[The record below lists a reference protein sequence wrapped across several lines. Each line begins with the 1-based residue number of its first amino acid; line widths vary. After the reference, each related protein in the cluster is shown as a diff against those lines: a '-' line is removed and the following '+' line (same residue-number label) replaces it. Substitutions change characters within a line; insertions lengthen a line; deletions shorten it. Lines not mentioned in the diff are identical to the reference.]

1 MGRAA
6 ARAMMPSPPSDASPS
21 PPVARPVTAPSEA
34 AVSETS
40 RINLTWLVRL
50 RWGVL
55 VGQALL
61 VIAVDSSMGITLP
74 TLPLLVIIGAGLATN
89 FGVTLWQRGATRVGD
104 AVLSGVMLLDAIL
117 LTALLYLSGGPF
129 NPFTTL
135 YLVNVALAA
144 MLLPAR
150 WAWGLLIASLIAFGS
165 LFLLQ
170 QLPAPSG
177 LPLPGHADMMRLHIE
192 GMWVAFALAA
202 GFIVYFVQR
211 VRRALAA
218 REAELARARDLAS
231 RQEKV
236 AALATL
242 AAGAAH
248 ELATPLST
256 IAVVAREVEE
266 ALAMGPQEVRADLLL
281 VRAQV
286 DRCRL
291 ILQRMAAGAG
301 EAPGE
306 ALVRVTVLECIRAA
320 LEQVESAERVAV
332 EVVPGAED
340 CAVSAPRRA
349 LAGAL
354 AGLVRNALQASQD
367 SAPVRLRVLHEGER
381 CSMEVRDTGRGMAP
395 DELRRAGE
403 PFFTTKPPG
412 AGMGLGLFLTR
423 TLVEH
428 LGGQLLLES
437 TVGVGTTAR
446 LVLPLVELPGKE
458 VAHGR

>member
-1 MGRAA
+1 
-6 ARAMMPSPPSDASPS
+6 
-21 PPVARPVTAPSEA
+21 VTEA
-34 AVSETS
+34 S

-50 RWGVL
+50 RWGAFA
-55 VGQALL
+55 GQGLL
-61 VIAVDSSMGITLP
+61 VLGMDGAMGIALP
-74 TLPLLVIIGAGLATN
+74 TLPLLAIIGAGLATN
-89 FGVTLWQRGATRVGD
+89 GALALWQRGAVRVGD
-104 AVLSGVMLLDAIL
+104 AVLAGVMLLDALL
-117 LTALLYLSGGPF
+117 LTAVLALSGGPF
-129 NPFTTL
+129 NPFSTL

-144 MLLPAR
+144 VLLPAR
-150 WAWGLLIASLIAFGS
+150 WAWGLLMASLIAFGS

-170 QLPAPSG
+170 RLPAPAG
-177 LPLPGHADMMRLHIE
+177 LPLPGHAELMRLHIE

-202 GFIVYFVQR
+202 GFIVHFVQR
-211 VRRALAA
+211 VRRSLAA
-218 REAELARARDLAS
+218 REAELARARDLSA

-256 IAVVAREVEE
+256 IAVVAGELEE
-266 ALAMGPQEVRADLLL
+266 ALASGPREVRSDLQL

-286 DRCRL
+286 ERCRL

-306 ALVRVTVLECIRAA
+306 ALVRVPVIECVRAA
-320 LEQVESAERVAV
+320 LEQLESPQRVAV
-332 EVVPGAED
+332 EVEQGAEG

-354 AGLVRNALQASQD
+354 AGLVCNALQASQA
-367 SAPVRLRVLHEGER
+367 STPVRIHVAREGGR
-381 CSMEVRDTGRGMAP
+381 CWVEVRDRGRGMTVE
-395 DELRRAGE
+395 ELRHAGE

-428 LGGQLLLES
+428 LGGQLTLES
-437 TVGVGTTAR
+437 AAGVGTAAR
-446 LVLPLVELPGKE
+446 LELPLVEPPGAE
-458 VAHGR
+458 VAHGQ

>member
-1 MGRAA
+1 
-6 ARAMMPSPPSDASPS
+6 
-21 PPVARPVTAPSEA
+21 VNEA
-34 AVSETS
+34 S

-50 RWGVL
+50 RWGAF
-55 VGQALL
+55 VGQGLL
-61 VIAVDSSMGITLP
+61 VLAVDGSMGIALP
-74 TLPLLVIIGAGLATN
+74 TLPLLVIIGVGLATN
-89 FGVTLWQRGATRVGD
+89 GGLTLWQRGATQVGD
-104 AVLSGVMLLDAIL
+104 AVLSGVMLLDALL

-129 NPFTTL
+129 NPFSTL

-144 MLLPAR
+144 VLLPAR
-150 WAWGLLIASLIAFGS
+150 WAWGLLMASLLAFGS
-165 LFLLQ
+165 LFLLYR
-170 QLPAPSG
+170 LPAPGG
-177 LPLPGHADMMRLHIE
+177 LPLPSHAELMRLHIE

-231 RQEKV
+231 RREKV
-236 AALATL
+236 TALATL

-256 IAVVAREVEE
+256 IAVVAKEVEE
-266 ALAMGPQEVRADLLL
+266 ALAMGPQEVRADLQL

-286 DRCRL
+286 ERCRL

-306 ALVRVTVLECIRAA
+306 ALVRVPVVDCVKAA
-320 LEQVESAERVAV
+320 LEQVESAERVVV
-332 EVVPGAED
+332 EVARDAEG

-354 AGLVRNALQASQD
+354 AGLVRNALQASQ
-367 SAPVRLRVLHEGER
+367 APMSVRIYVVRDDER
-381 CSMEVRDTGRGMAP
+381 CWVEVRDHGRGMTQE
-395 DELRRAGE
+395 ELHHAGE

-428 LGGQLLLES
+428 LGGQLTLES
-437 TVGVGTTAR
+437 ASGAGTTAR
-446 LVLPLVELPGKE
+446 LELPLVELPGTE
-458 VAHGR
+458 VTHGP

>member
-1 MGRAA
+1 M
-6 ARAMMPSPPSDASPS
+6 
-21 PPVARPVTAPSEA
+21 SEA
-34 AVSETS
+34 S

-50 RWGVL
+50 RWGAFI
-55 VGQALL
+55 GQGLL
-61 VIAVDSSMGITLP
+61 VLAVDGTMGIELP
-74 TLPLLVIIGAGLATN
+74 ILPLLAIIGAGLATN
-89 FGVTLWQRGATRVGD
+89 VALVLWQPRATGAGD
-104 AVLSGVMLLDAIL
+104 EVLSAVMLLDALL
-117 LTALLYLSGGPF
+117 LTAVLYLSGGPY
-129 NPFTTL
+129 NPFSTL

-144 MLLPAR
+144 VLLPAR
-150 WAWGLLIASLIAFGS
+150 WAWGLLMASLLAFGS

-170 QLPAPSG
+170 ELPAPGG
-177 LPLPGHADMMRLHIE
+177 LPLPSHDELMQLHIE

-218 REAELARARDLAS
+218 REAELARARDLTS

-266 ALAMGPQEVRADLLL
+266 ALATGPQEVRADLRL
-281 VRAQV
+281 VRTQV
-286 DRCRL
+286 ERCRL

-306 ALVRVTVLECIRAA
+306 ALVRVPVLECVRAA
-320 LEQVESAERVAV
+320 LEQLESTERVGV
-332 EVVPGAED
+332 EVARGAEA

-349 LAGAL
+349 LAGVL
-354 AGLVRNALQASQD
+354 AGLVRNALQASPA
-367 SAPVRLRVLHEGER
+367 SLPVRIHLARHGEQ
-381 CSMEVRDTGRGMAP
+381 CWVEVRDQGRGMTP
-395 DELRRAGE
+395 DELRHAGE

-428 LGGQLLLES
+428 LGGQLTLES
-437 TVGVGTTAR
+437 AVGAGTTAR
-446 LVLPLVELPGKE
+446 LELPLVELPGAE
-458 VAHGR
+458 VAHGQ

>member
-1 MGRAA
+1 
-6 ARAMMPSPPSDASPS
+6 
-21 PPVARPVTAPSEA
+21 VSEA
-34 AVSETS
+34 S

-50 RWGVL
+50 RWGAFAGQGLLVL
-55 VGQALL
+55 AVDGNMGIALPTLHLL
-61 VIAVDSSMGITLP
+61 VIVG
-74 TLPLLVIIGAGLATN
+74 VGLATN
-89 FGVTLWQRGATRVGD
+89 GGLALWQRRATQVGD
-104 AVLSGVMLLDAIL
+104 AALSGVMLLDALL

-129 NPFTTL
+129 NPFSTL

-144 MLLPAR
+144 VLLSAR
-150 WAWGLLIASLIAFGS
+150 WAWALLMASLLAFGS
-165 LFLLQ
+165 LFLLH
-170 QLPAPSG
+170 QLPAPG
-177 LPLPGHADMMRLHIE
+177 GMRLPNHAELMRLHIE

-231 RQEKV
+231 RLETV

-256 IAVVAREVEE
+256 IAVVAKEVEE
-266 ALAMGPQEVRADLLL
+266 ALAMVPQEVRADLQL

-286 DRCRL
+286 ERCRL

-306 ALVRVTVLECIRAA
+306 ALVRVPVVECVRAA
-320 LEQVESAERVAV
+320 LEQVESAERVVV
-332 EVVPGAED
+332 EVARDAEG

-354 AGLVRNALQASQD
+354 AGLVRNALQASQ
-367 SAPVRLRVLHEGER
+367 APVPVHIHVVRDDER
-381 CSMEVRDTGRGMAP
+381 CRVEVKDQGRGMTQE
-395 DELRRAGE
+395 ELHHAGE

-428 LGGQLLLES
+428 LGGQLTLES
-437 TVGVGTTAR
+437 AIGAGTTAR
-446 LVLPLVELPGKE
+446 LELPLVELPGAE
-458 VAHGR
+458 VAHGP

>member
-1 MGRAA
+1 
-6 ARAMMPSPPSDASPS
+6 
-21 PPVARPVTAPSEA
+21 
-34 AVSETS
+34 
-40 RINLTWLVRL
+40 
-50 RWGVL
+50 
-55 VGQALL
+55 
-61 VIAVDSSMGITLP
+61 
-74 TLPLLVIIGAGLATN
+74 
-89 FGVTLWQRGATRVGD
+89 
-104 AVLSGVMLLDAIL
+104 
-117 LTALLYLSGGPF
+117 
-129 NPFTTL
+129 
-135 YLVNVALAA
+135 
-144 MLLPAR
+144 
-150 WAWGLLIASLIAFGS
+150 
-165 LFLLQ
+165 
-170 QLPAPSG
+170 LPAPSG
-177 LPLPGHADMMRLHIE
+177 LPLPGHAELMRLHIE
-192 GMWVAFALAA
+192 GMWVAFAVAA

-256 IAVVAREVEE
+256 IAVVAKEIQE
-266 ALAMGPQEVRADLLL
+266 ALATGPQEVRADLQL

-286 DRCRL
+286 ERCRL

-306 ALVRVTVLECIRAA
+306 ELVRVPVFECVRAA
-320 LEQVESAERVAV
+320 LEQVEHAERVAV
-332 EVVPGAED
+332 EVEQGAEG

-354 AGLVRNALQASQD
+354 AGLVRNALQASQ
-367 SAPVRLRVLHEGER
+367 APEPVRIRVGRDGER
-381 CSMEVRDTGRGMAP
+381 CWVEVRDRGRGMALE
-395 DELRRAGE
+395 ELRHAGE

-428 LGGQLLLES
+428 LGGQLTLAS
-437 TVGVGTTAR
+437 AVGEGTTAR
-446 LVLPLVELPGKE
+446 LELPLVEVLGAE
-458 VAHGR
+458 VAHGQ

>member
-1 MGRAA
+1 MN
-6 ARAMMPSPPSDASPS
+6 
-21 PPVARPVTAPSEA
+21 EA
-34 AVSETS
+34 S
-40 RINLTWLVRL
+40 RINLTWFVRL
-50 RWGVL
+50 RWGAFA
-55 VGQALL
+55 GQGLL
-61 VIAVDSSMGITLP
+61 VLAVDGSMGIALP
-74 TLPLLVIIGAGLATN
+74 TLPLLVIIGVGLATN
-89 FGVTLWQRGATRVGD
+89 GGLALWQRGATQVGD
-104 AVLSGVMLLDAIL
+104 AVLSGVMLLDALL

-129 NPFTTL
+129 NPFSTL

-144 MLLPAR
+144 VLLPAR
-150 WAWGLLIASLIAFGS
+150 WAWGQLMASLLAFGS
-165 LFLLQ
+165 LFLLY
-170 QLPAPSG
+170 QLPAPGG
-177 LPLPGHADMMRLHIE
+177 LPLPSHAELMRLHIE

-231 RQEKV
+231 RREKV
-236 AALATL
+236 TALATL

-256 IAVVAREVEE
+256 IAVVAKEVEE
-266 ALAMGPQEVRADLLL
+266 ALAMGPQEVRADLQL

-286 DRCRL
+286 ERCRL

-306 ALVRVTVLECIRAA
+306 ALVRVPVVDCVKAA
-320 LEQVESAERVAV
+320 LEQVESAERVVV
-332 EVVPGAED
+332 EVSRDAEG

-354 AGLVRNALQASQD
+354 AGLVRNALQASQ
-367 SAPVRLRVLHEGER
+367 APMPVRIHVVRDDER
-381 CSMEVRDTGRGMAP
+381 CWVEVRDHGRGMTQE
-395 DELRRAGE
+395 ELHHAGE

-412 AGMGLGLFLTR
+412 EGMGLGLFLTR

-428 LGGQLLLES
+428 LGGQLTLES
-437 TVGVGTTAR
+437 AIGAGTTAR
-446 LVLPLVELPGKE
+446 LELPLVELLGTE
-458 VAHGR
+458 VTHGP

>member
-1 MGRAA
+1 
-6 ARAMMPSPPSDASPS
+6 
-21 PPVARPVTAPSEA
+21 VSEA
-34 AVSETS
+34 S
-40 RINLTWLVRL
+40 RINLTWLIRL
-50 RWGVL
+50 RWGAFA
-55 VGQALL
+55 GQGLL
-61 VIAVDSSMGITLP
+61 VVVVDSSMGIALP
-74 TLPLLVIIGAGLATN
+74 TVPLLVIIGAGLVTN
-89 FGVTLWQRGATRVGD
+89 GVLALWQRRTSGAGD
-104 AVLSGVMLLDAIL
+104 AVLSGVMLLDALL
-117 LTALLYLSGGPF
+117 LTAVLYLSGGPF
-129 NPFTTL
+129 NPFSTL

-144 MLLPAR
+144 VLLPAR

-177 LPLPGHADMMRLHIE
+177 LPSPSHEELMRLHVE

-256 IAVVAREVEE
+256 IAVVAKEVEE
-266 ALAMGPQEVRADLLL
+266 ALATGPREVRADLQL
-281 VRAQV
+281 VRTQV
-286 DRCRL
+286 ERCRL

-306 ALVRVTVLECIRAA
+306 ALVQVPVLECVRAA
-320 LEQVESAERVAV
+320 LEQIESTERVVV
-332 EVVPGAED
+332 EVGQGAEG

-349 LAGAL
+349 LAGVV
-354 AGLVRNALQASQD
+354 AGLVRNALQASPVPR
-367 SAPVRLRVLHEGER
+367 PVRIHLVREGER
-381 CSMEVRDTGRGMAP
+381 CWVEVRDQGRGMTP
-395 DELRRAGE
+395 EELRRAGE

-428 LGGQLLLES
+428 LGGQLTLES
-437 TVGVGTTAR
+437 VIGAGTTAR
-446 LVLPLVELPGKE
+446 LGLPLVALPGAE
-458 VAHGR
+458 VAHGH

>member
-1 MGRAA
+1 
-6 ARAMMPSPPSDASPS
+6 
-21 PPVARPVTAPSEA
+21 VSEA
-34 AVSETS
+34 S

-50 RWGVL
+50 RWGAFVGQGLLVL
-55 VGQALL
+55 V
-61 VIAVDSSMGITLP
+61 VDGRMGIALP

-89 FGVTLWQRGATRVGD
+89 AGLALWQPRATGVGD
-104 AVLSGVMLLDAIL
+104 AVLSGVMLLDALL
-117 LTALLYLSGGPF
+117 LTAVLYLSGGPF
-129 NPFTTL
+129 NPFSTL

-144 MLLPAR
+144 VLLPAR
-150 WAWGLLIASLIAFGS
+150 WAWGLLMASLLAFGS
-165 LFLLQ
+165 LFLLHE
-170 QLPAPSG
+170 LPHPGG
-177 LPLPGHADMMRLHIE
+177 LPLPSHAELMRLHVE

-266 ALAMGPQEVRADLLL
+266 ALTTGPQEVRADLQL
-281 VRAQV
+281 VRTQV
-286 DRCRL
+286 ERCRL

-306 ALVRVTVLECIRAA
+306 ALVRVPVLECVRAA
-320 LEQVESAERVAV
+320 LEQIESPERVVV
-332 EVVPGAED
+332 EAAPGAEG

-349 LAGAL
+349 LAGVL
-354 AGLVRNALQASQD
+354 AGLVRNALQAS
-367 SAPVRLRVLHEGER
+367 SSPVPVRIHLVREGER
-381 CSMEVRDTGRGMAP
+381 CRVEVRDQGRGMTQE
-395 DELRRAGE
+395 ELRHAGE

-428 LGGQLLLES
+428 LGGQLTLES
-437 TVGVGTTAR
+437 AVGAGTTAR
-446 LVLPLVELPGKE
+446 LELPLVELPGAE
-458 VAHGR
+458 VAHGH

>member
-1 MGRAA
+1 
-6 ARAMMPSPPSDASPS
+6 
-21 PPVARPVTAPSEA
+21 VSEA
-34 AVSETS
+34 S
-40 RINLTWLVRL
+40 RINLTWLIRL
-50 RWGVL
+50 RWGAF
-55 VGQALL
+55 VGQGLL
-61 VIAVDSSMGITLP
+61 VVVVDSSMGIALP
-74 TLPLLVIIGAGLATN
+74 TVPLLVIIGAGLATN
-89 FGVTLWQRGATRVGD
+89 GALALWQPSASRVGD
-104 AVLSGVMLLDAIL
+104 AVLSGVMLLDALL
-117 LTALLYLSGGPF
+117 LTAVLYLSGGPF
-129 NPFTTL
+129 NPFSTL

-144 MLLPAR
+144 VLLPAR

-170 QLPAPSG
+170 QLPAPGG
-177 LPLPGHADMMRLHIE
+177 LPSPGHAELMRLHVE

-218 REAELARARDLAS
+218 REEELARARDLAS

-256 IAVVAREVEE
+256 IAVVAKEVEE
-266 ALAMGPQEVRADLLL
+266 ALATGPQEVRSDLQL
-281 VRAQV
+281 VRNQV
-286 DRCRL
+286 ERCRL

-306 ALVRVTVLECIRAA
+306 ALVRVPVLECVRAA
-320 LEQVESAERVAV
+320 LEQIESTEQVVV
-332 EVVPGAED
+332 EVGQDAEG

-349 LAGAL
+349 LAGVL
-354 AGLVRNALQASQD
+354 AGLVRNALQASP
-367 SAPVRLRVLHEGER
+367 AALPVRIHLVREGER
-381 CSMEVRDTGRGMAP
+381 CWVEVRDQGRGMTP
-395 DELRRAGE
+395 EELRHAGE

-428 LGGQLLLES
+428 LGGQLILES
-437 TVGVGTTAR
+437 AVGAGTTAR
-446 LVLPLVELPGKE
+446 LGLPLVELPGVE
-458 VAHGR
+458 VAHGH